1 MVKVRVFHHGVP
13 QPSVVRYEGANVE
26 FSLCKWNLQH
36 VSLASGSFPRLDVGR
51 GKFWETEIC
60 QVIYALCVG
69 LEHDAQSSHIPSL
82 LKWLQV
88 IASRILG
95 LPLDEFSS
103 PDLHR
108 VQVSQVG
115 YQAR

>member
-1 MVKVRVFHHGVP
+1 MKVRVLHHGVP
-13 QPSVVRYEGANVE
+13 QPSVVGYEGAKVGFRLGE
-26 FSLCKWNLQH
+26 WYLQH
-36 VSLASGSFPRLDVGR
+36 VSLATGSFPRLDVGR
-51 GKFWETEIC
+51 WKFWETEIC

-69 LEHDAQSSHIPSL
+69 LEHDAQSSHVPSL

-103 PDLHR
+103 SVLHG
-108 VQVSQVG
+108 V
-115 YQAR
+115 